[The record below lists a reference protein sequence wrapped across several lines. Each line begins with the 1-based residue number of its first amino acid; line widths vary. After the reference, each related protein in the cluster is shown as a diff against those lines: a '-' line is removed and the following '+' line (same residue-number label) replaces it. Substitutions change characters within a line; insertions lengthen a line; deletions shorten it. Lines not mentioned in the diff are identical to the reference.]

1 MRNPNIRGR
10 NVNCNGNQYFNTEI
24 MRLKKVINNINSSLA
39 KQCYDNGE
47 LSACVDH
54 VTKQGYIEVELT
66 GEELTV
72 TVFHNNN
79 NDSECENICNHI
91 KSNIDLA
98 EIYSQ
103 VEELEEQDNWQDDP
117 KYT

>member
-1 MRNPNIRGR
+1 
-10 NVNCNGNQYFNTEI
+10 
-24 MRLKKVINNINSSLA
+24 MRLQKVINIINSELA
-39 KQCYDNGE
+39 KKCYDNGE

-66 GEELTV
+66 GDELTV
-72 TVFHNNN
+72 TVFHNNYS
-79 NDSECENICNHI
+79 DSECENLCNYI
-91 KSNIDLA
+91 RSKIDLA

-103 VEELEEQDNWQDDP
+103 VEELEDQDSWQDDP

>member
-1 MRNPNIRGR
+1 
-10 NVNCNGNQYFNTEI
+10 
-24 MRLKKVINNINSSLA
+24 MRLQKVINSINSSLS
-39 KQCYDNGE
+39 KRCYDNGE

-91 KSNIDLA
+91 KSNIDLS

-103 VEELEEQDNWQDDP
+103 VEELEEQDSWQDDP

>member
-1 MRNPNIRGR
+1 
-10 NVNCNGNQYFNTEI
+10 
-24 MRLKKVINNINSSLA
+24 MRLEKVINSINSSLA

-47 LSACVDH
+47 LSACVDY

-103 VEELEEQDNWQDDP
+103 VEELENNNWQDDP

>member
-1 MRNPNIRGR
+1 MRNPNICDC
-10 NVNCNGNQYFNTEI
+10 NVNINGNKHFNTEI
-24 MRLKKVINNINSSLA
+24 MRLQNVINSINSELS
-39 KQCYDNGE
+39 KKCYDNGE
-47 LSACVDH
+47 ISACVDH
-54 VTKQGYIEVELT
+54 VTKSGYIEVELT

-72 TVFHNNN
+72 TVFHNNY

-91 KSNIDLA
+91 KSNINLA

-103 VEELEEQDNWQDDP
+103 VEELEDQDSWQDDP

>member
-1 MRNPNIRGR
+1 MCCR
-10 NVNCNGNQYFNTEI
+10 NVNSDGNQHFNTKI
-24 MRLKKVINNINSSLA
+24 MRLQKVINNINSSLA

-54 VTKQGYIEVELT
+54 VTKSGYIEVELT

-91 KSNIDLA
+91 KSHIDLA
-98 EIYSQ
+98 DIYSQ
-103 VEELEEQDNWQDDP
+103 VEEFEEQESWQDDP